1 MVRSILEAFLGCRP
15 LSHSMCLAIPGKVLE
30 IQGNVAKVDFGNGVI
45 RDADITLVDVDIG
58 KYVLVHTGYA
68 IQVMEEDDAMETLDL
83 WREILSASDQITKDE
98 T

>member
-1 MVRSILEAFLGCRP
+1 
-15 LSHSMCLAIPGKVLE
+15 MCLAIPGKVLE